1 MTFLPAALWAFATV
15 YSSWWI
21 GTQWLSFCFN
31 TCTWRWTDEALWTG
45 QVRAFDF
52 LRVLFKRP
60 RPRLRQKKRKVNTEG
75 KKTLSWV
82 TFQKLSKT
90 AFKEGSRCYCHAS
103 SSERMQF
110 ASISQFDFRAVS
122 KTSTLSLQRKPLNAP
137 FYPDTSRVPPVC
149 RTNTCLHAADVFG
162 EKRDET
168 GEANWDK
175 VRPPASAILL
185 DEDTCCR

>member
-1 MTFLPAALWAFATV
+1 M
-15 YSSWWI
+15 SWWH
-21 GTQWLSFCFN
+21 FCLLPS
-31 TCTWRWTDEALWTG
+31 ELLQPYIALGELEHGGSVSVLTHVRDGELMKRSG
-45 QVRAFDF
+45 QVRWGLLTSWEGF
-52 LRVLFKRP
+52 LRGWGP
-60 RPRLRQKKRKVNTEG
+60 RTRKKVNTEG

-137 FYPDTSRVPPVC
+137 FYPDTSRVLPVC